1 MRKRVGRINPSW
13 LAIGLICVFASPGPG
28 GGTARAATELAA
40 DALPAKGPVGTGY
53 FRGLVAADLDGD
65 GKRELISSVLA
76 TGQIYIWRTRKEGG
90 WTEPLALST
99 GTEVRSITVADL
111 DGDSLPEI
119 IVALRGKEKEG
130 IEIWKNMGNLRFRR
144 TAGPGQGEV
153 FADVAVADFNYDGR
167 PDLIAVREEPG
178 AQGGLRVWLN
188 LGTDKWQPAS
198 APRAEGPYHSVAAAD
213 LNQDGVLDIVA
224 AGSGPG
230 GGLRAWLGRD
240 KHLNWGRPNQLSE
253 GDFWGV
259 TVVDLNGDGI
269 PDLLAAGKDTG
280 IHVWQGLGKGTFN
293 RMASP
298 TQAGSFFRAVAV
310 DRDADGRADI
320 VASTMDGKGIRYWRQ
335 DPALGWVAHRL
346 LAETGIFHSLL
357 VADLDGDGRLDLGA
371 ATHGEGVAVWP
382 GFGKPLPGQVPGE
395 KAAKHDL
402 PLAPGTRMPDLAS
415 GRPAPPP
422 QPAQPAKLEGA
433 FPEKRIPGEYLIGSG
448 DVLTISVWRGV
459 TSQKEQVQVS
469 ERGTISLGL
478 IDDVQAA
485 GLTIKE
491 VTDLLKEKMKRFIK
505 TPRVEVVVT
514 RYGSKIV
521 RVMGAVARPQTYNVS
536 ATVTLLDAILLA
548 GGHLPTTP
556 ERPGGDL
563 THVSLRRQGR
573 TRTVNILRYIS
584 GTTGETDNPEL
595 QDGDLVF
602 VPESSSELV
611 EQKRIYV
618 FGEVRS
624 PGVHP
629 LTFNM
634 RALDAIARAGGFNE
648 FAQQDEVR
656 IIRGDAE
663 RPEVVHADIKA
674 MLRRGDRR
682 GDHLLK
688 PNDVVFVP
696 RTIIGDL
703 NEFARHMSPILDFL
717 FYPSR
722 FRDSYSINSNLLKFD
737 LGGPSR
743 STAERGG
750 EGTFT
755 PGTRTV
761 TLTEAQ

>member
-1 MRKRVGRINPSW
+1 MRKWALGIMAAC
-13 LAIGLICVFASPGPG
+13 LAAGMA
-28 GGTARAATELAA
+28 GTDFRLAARAAFAAPGPAA
-40 DALPAKGPVGTGY
+40 DALQPKGPVGKGY

-65 GKRELISSVLA
+65 GKRELISSDLASGQVL
-76 TGQIYIWRTRKEGG
+76 IWRPRPDPG
-90 WTEPLALST
+90 WTEPIALGT
-99 GTEVRSITVADL
+99 GAEVRSIAVADL

-119 IVALRGKEKEG
+119 IVALRGQEKDG
-130 IEIWKNMGNLRFRR
+130 IEIWKNMGGLRFQR

-153 FADVAVADFNYDGR
+153 FSDVAVADFNYDGR
-167 PDLIAVREEPG
+167 PDIIASKEEAG

-188 LGTDKWQPAS
+188 LGTDKWQEAA
-198 APRAEGPYHSVAAAD
+198 APPAEGPFHSLAVVD
-213 LNQDGVLDIVA
+213 LNQDGILDVA
-224 AGSGPG
+224 AAGTGPS

-240 KHLNWGRPNQLSE
+240 KHLNWGRPNQLSQ

-259 TVVDLNGDGI
+259 TVADLNGDGL
-269 PDLLAAGKDTG
+269 PDLLAAGRNTG
-280 IHVWQGLGKGTFN
+280 IQVWQGLGKGTFN
-293 RMASP
+293 QMASP
-298 TQAGSFFRAVAV
+298 TPEGSFFRVVPV
-310 DRDADGRADI
+310 DRDSDGRADL
-320 VASTMDGKGIRYWRQ
+320 VASTMDGKGLRYWRQ
-335 DPALGWVAHRL
+335 DQALGWVAHRL
-346 LAETGIFHSLL
+346 LAESGIFHHLL

-395 KAAKHDL
+395 KTAKHDL
-402 PLAPGTRMPDLAS
+402 PLPPGARMPDLRT
-415 GRPAPPP
+415 GRPAPPRQP
-422 QPAQPAKLEGA
+422 KQPARIEGA
-433 FPEKRIPGEYLIGSG
+433 FPEKRVPGEYLIGSG
-448 DVLTISVWRGV
+448 DVLTVSVWRGV
-459 TSQKEQVQVS
+459 ISQKEQVQVS
-469 ERGTISLGL
+469 ERGVVSIGL

-485 GLTIKE
+485 GLTVKE
-491 VTDLLKEKMKRFIK
+491 VTDLLKEKLRKFIK
-505 TPRVEVVVT
+505 NPRVDVVVS
-514 RYGSKIV
+514 RFGSKIV

-563 THVSLRRQGR
+563 THVSLRRGGR

-595 QDGDLVF
+595 LDGDLVF

-611 EQKRIYV
+611 EQKRVYV
-618 FGEVRS
+618 FGEIRS

-634 RALDAIARAGGFNE
+634 RVLDAIARAGGFNE

-663 RPEVVHADIKA
+663 RPEVIHADIKA

-688 PNDVVFVP
+688 PNDVVFAP

-722 FRDSYSINSNLLKFD
+722 FRESYSINSNLLKFD

-743 STAERGG
+743 TTAERGG

-761 TLTEAQ
+761 TLIGQ